1 MAEARSVQSPA
12 SLRGIGLILGAAL
25 FIALLLLPVPAGL
38 GRDGMIVLALA
49 ALMAVWW
56 MTEALPIP
64 VTSLLPLLLLPLFGT
79 ATVQEAAAPY
89 AHQLVFLFLG
99 GFVIAMAVERS
110 GLHRRIALR
119 VILLVGAGP
128 AQLVFGFM
136 LATAFLSMWIS
147 NTATVM
153 LMLPIALAVIE
164 QLRAGDTAAGVTD
177 SGNAPPGGIRFPVA
191 LLLGIAYAASIGGI
205 ATLIGTPPNIVLAG
219 VLTQIYPDAPAIGF
233 MQWMLFGVPVA
244 AIFLPLC
251 WLLLVRVLPT
261 TRLDRAHASGSGRAA
276 IHGQIRALGPL
287 RRIERVVL
295 FVFLLTAAGWMFRSP
310 LDLGVLRVPG
320 LTDVF
325 PAATDTSVAI
335 AAAVLLFLLPGER
348 GGMLFSWQEIQR
360 GMPWGIL
367 LLFGGGFALAD
378 AMQQN
383 GVTQFIGAALSHFES
398 MPLVAMI
405 LITCALLTFLTELTS
420 NTATASI
427 LIPVMAATAVSIGQH
442 PLLLMLPAA
451 LNASFAFMLP
461 VATPPNAIVFSSS
474 WISIRTM
481 AKTGI
486 TLNLIGIF
494 LVTTMMYLLGMAIFS
509 ITVGSIPAW
518 AQ

>member
-1 MAEARSVQSPA
+1 MAQARSVQSPA
-12 SLRGIGLILGAAL
+12 SLRAVGLILGAAL
-25 FIALLLLPVPAGL
+25 FITILLLPAPSGL
-38 GRDGMIVLALA
+38 ERSGMIVLALA

-64 VTSLLPLLLLPLFGT
+64 VTSLLPLLVLPLFGS
-79 ATVQEAAAPY
+79 ASVQEAASPY

-128 AQLVFGFM
+128 AQLVLGFM

-153 LMLPIALAVIE
+153 LMLPIALAVID
-164 QLRAGDTAAGVTD
+164 QLRAGDT
-177 SGNAPPGGIRFPVA
+177 PPGGIRFPVA

-219 VLTQIYPDAPAIGF
+219 VLTQIYPDAPPIGF
-233 MQWMLFGVPVA
+233 VQWMLFGVPVA
-244 AIFLPLC
+244 TLFLPLC
-251 WLLLVRVLPT
+251 WLLLVRVFPT
-261 TRLDRAHASGSGRAA
+261 TRLERTHSSGGGRAA
-276 IHGQIRALGPL
+276 IREQLNALGPM
-287 RRIERVVL
+287 RRIERFVL
-295 FVFLLTAAGWMFRSP
+295 FVFLLTAAGWIFRAP
-310 LDLGVLRVPG
+310 LDLGVLRIPG
-320 LTDVF
+320 LTDLF
-325 PAATDTSVAI
+325 PAVTDTSVAI
-335 AAAVLLFLLPGER
+335 GAAVLLFLLPGER

-383 GVTQFIGAALSHFES
+383 GVTQFVGSVLAQFDTV
-398 MPLVAMI
+398 PLLVMI
-405 LITCALLTFLTELTS
+405 LITCTLLTFLTELTS

-486 TLNLIGIF
+486 TLNLLGVL
-494 LVTTMMYLLGMAIFS
+494 LVTTMMYLLGMTVFS
-509 ITVGSIPAW
+509 ITVNSIPAW